1 MWCDNSEWQMALMRC
16 PYCGNLNVEVKL
28 IYKMFFF
35 PLDPELMLDQSFA
48 KDRQKKDNHNMSEY
62 LILISCFKT
71 MLEVPKH
78 YIDGYHN
85 TVVSWLIVVLILFTC
100 LPYCVLIL

>member
-1 MWCDNSEWQMALMRC
+1 
-16 PYCGNLNVEVKL
+16 
-28 IYKMFFF
+28 
-35 PLDPELMLDQSFA
+35 
-48 KDRQKKDNHNMSEY
+48 MSEY
-62 LILISCFKT
+62 LILISRFKT
-71 MLEVPKH
+71 MLEVHKH